1 MQSISQRAE
10 HKAHLL
16 GIGLTEDHDKEI
28 LQRIESITSKEIKDA
43 ANRYLKTADAISMLR
58 PPDLVSLDEVGV
70 IIGIRPNNLLE
81 VKFRRGNFLIPSER
95 LKIVGA
101 DD

>member
-1 MQSISQRAE
+1 MAFSVGEKVS
-10 HKAHLL
+10 
-16 GIGLTEDHDKEI
+16 
-28 LQRIESITSKEIKDA
+28 LQVPLP
-43 ANRYLKTADAISMLR
+43 YLKTADAISMLR

-70 IIGIRPNNLLE
+70 IMGIRPNNLLE

-95 LKIVGA
+95 LKISGV

>member
-1 MQSISQRAE
+1 MKLSVR
-10 HKAHLL
+10 
-16 GIGLTEDHDKEI
+16 DKVT
-28 LQRIESITSKEIKDA
+28 LQDPLQ
-43 ANRYLKTADAISMLR
+43 YLKTADAISMLR

-70 IIGIRPNNLLE
+70 IMGIRPNNLLE

-95 LKIVGA
+95 LKISGM

>member
-1 MQSISQRAE
+1 MEFSVGEKVS
-10 HKAHLL
+10 
-16 GIGLTEDHDKEI
+16 
-28 LQRIESITSKEIKDA
+28 LQVPLP
-43 ANRYLKTADAISMLR
+43 YLKTADAISMLR

-95 LKIVGA
+95 LKIFGM